1 MNYVR
6 QIAYSQIIRKLIDR
20 LRSYFVMISLFISVI
35 IGVFV
40 PAVAESEQAADSLI
54 FGEISIVSERPVG
67 TAFVR
72 IQQEFSNE
80 FVKSNRYEELTAKL
94 MQIPVRDGYYFPVL
108 HLESV
113 SPGFSDGVARLNP
126 VFQLGWG
133 EITQID
139 TILFE
144 GVKKTKP
151 AVIRRMVK
159 DYIGKRYSPALNEQ
173 LNRSFRRFP
182 FLTVN
187 SANEIVKTREG
198 KTAILISMRELQ
210 ENEFGGV
217 VGYVPETYNRKGY
230 FTGELDLK
238 FHNLSGT
245 GRQLFLYW
253 SKTNR
258 YSQQIRMSYT
268 EPWIWKSDMFGTAD
282 FEQVLRDTLVVI
294 RKLGVSAGFYSF
306 KRGSIELSVS
316 HESTLPTPGG
326 RNLFGLV
333 QTKTNAVG
341 LKYGIDRRNN
351 FYNPAR
357 GFALN
362 TTYSAGIQ
370 QRDSLDN
377 KVRSEVMFNSE
388 IYFPLKTDWV
398 MAAMVHARAKWLTG
412 EESAYSDQYWF
423 GGAGSL
429 RGYPNDFFRGSQI
442 AWTTFEIRRLF
453 GNLSSFFL
461 FFDQGY
467 FRRKELTMETIRYPN
482 SFGVGIRLFSRMGI
496 IGLDYGFGRGDTFST
511 AKIHVRLINRF

>member
-1 MNYVR
+1 M
-6 QIAYSQIIRKLIDR
+6 R
-20 LRSYFVMISLFISVI
+20 LRLLSYVQCFWTYTKIPVGFLLVLTTILLARTDVS
-35 IGVFV
+35 
-40 PAVAESEQAADSLI
+40 ADSVV
-54 FGEISIVSERPVG
+54 FGKITINSDRVIHGRTNQIQGEFTDQTVTQQSID
-67 TAFVR
+67 
-72 IQQEFSNE
+72 N
-80 FVKSNRYEELTAKL
+80 LTIHL
-94 MQIPVRDGYYFPVL
+94 LRLPVREGYYFPVL

-113 SPGFSDGVARLNP
+113 SPGFADGIARLNP
-126 VFQLGWG
+126 VFRLDWG
-133 EITQID
+133 ETTSID
-139 TILFE
+139 TVLFHGIE
-144 GVKKTKP
+144 KTRP
-151 AVIRRMVK
+151 NIMQRMVK
-159 DYIGKRYSPALNEQ
+159 DYIGKRYSPALDER
-173 LNRSFRRFP
+173 LDRSFRRFP
-182 FLTVN
+182 FLTIN

-217 VGYVPETYNRKGY
+217 VGYVPETYKRKGY

-268 EPWIWKSDMFGTAD
+268 EPWIWKSDMFGTAE

-326 RNLFGLV
+326 RNLLGLV
-333 QTKTNAVG
+333 QTKTNAIG

-351 FYNPAR
+351 FYNPSK

-370 QRDSLDN
+370 RRDSLDN
-377 KVRSEVMFNSE
+377 KVRSEVIFNSE
-388 IYFPLKTDWV
+388 TYFPLKTNWV
-398 MAAMVHARAKWLTG
+398 IAAMVHARAKWLTG
-412 EESAYSDQYWF
+412 EEPAYSDQYWF

-442 AWTTFEIRRLF
+442 AWATLEIRRLF

-482 SFGVGIRLFSRMGI
+482 SFGVGIRLSSRMGI

>member
-1 MNYVR
+1 MNGIR
-6 QIAYSQIIRKLIDR
+6 QIVNSQNTRRLINRAWSYSLM
-20 LRSYFVMISLFISVI
+20 SSLVISVI
-35 IGVFV
+35 MGVFV
-40 PAVAESEQAADSLI
+40 PAVAEPEQPTDLLI
-54 FGEISIVSERPVG
+54 FGEIDIVSERPPG
-67 TAFVR
+67 TAFGR
-72 IQQEFSNE
+72 IQKQFSNE
-80 FVKSNRYEELTAKL
+80 FVKSDQYKELTNKL
-94 MQIPVRDGYYFPVL
+94 MQIPVREGYYFPVL

-113 SPGFSDGVARLNP
+113 SPGFADGVARLNP

-133 EITQID
+133 ELTQID

-151 AVIRRMVK
+151 AVLRRMVK
-159 DYIGKRYSPALNEQ
+159 DYIGKCYSPALDKR
-173 LNRSFRRFP
+173 LNRSFGRFP
-182 FLTVN
+182 FLTIN
-187 SANEIVKTREG
+187 SATEIVKTREG

-258 YSQQIRMSYT
+258 YSQQFRMSYT
-268 EPWIWKSDMFGTAD
+268 EPWILKSDMFGTAE

-351 FYNPAR
+351 FYNPSK

-362 TTYSAGIQ
+362 TKYSVGIQ

-398 MAAMVHARAKWLTG
+398 MAAMVHARAKWLAG
-412 EESAYSDQYWF
+412 EEPVYSDQYWF

-442 AWTTFEIRRLF
+442 AWTTLEIRRLF

-467 FRRKELTMETIRYPN
+467 FQRKELTIETIQYPN
-482 SFGVGIRLFSRMGI
+482 SFGVGIRLSSRMGI